1 MCIRDRDIIENL
13 SVNKTGFIDRK
24 FFKNS
29 DFKRLSTNHF
39 KDIINARVKEILD
52 YTFNNNKGLN
62 YYHSRIGRINL
73 FFEDKNIH
81 KNLKDL
87 LRENLVLQ
95 DEKIQV
101 ESLSNNDASTLFG
114 AAELLFKGWPNEA
127 LPFSNRKK
135 SIISSFFERFF

>member
-1 MCIRDRDIIENL
+1 M
-13 SVNKTGFIDRK
+13 
-24 FFKNS
+24 
-29 DFKRLSTNHF
+29 
-39 KDIINARVKEILD
+39 
-52 YTFNNNKGLN
+52 
-62 YYHSRIGRINL
+62 

-87 LRENLVLQ
+87 FKENLVLQ

-101 ESLSNNDASTLFG
+101 ESLSNNEASTLFG
-114 AAELLFKGWPNEA
+114 AAELLFKGWPSEA